1 MVVVWTACSAKFML
15 CGDVLLLGV
24 STWAVEEAV
33 EGQAL
38 LVDVRR

>member
-1 MVVVWTACSAKFML
+1 MVVVWAACSAIFMV

-38 LVDVRR
+38 LVDVLR